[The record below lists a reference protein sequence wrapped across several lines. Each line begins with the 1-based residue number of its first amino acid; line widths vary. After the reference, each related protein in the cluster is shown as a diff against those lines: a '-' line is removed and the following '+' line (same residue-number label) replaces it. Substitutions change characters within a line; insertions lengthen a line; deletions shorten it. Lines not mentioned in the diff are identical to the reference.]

1 MQLNTTAEGTR
12 IPARSTVGLRR
23 AQALLILGPALV
35 VIMIAA
41 IGIGAVE
48 ISPAQVISIILSW
61 FGLEPIAEYSEIQ
74 LRVLQAIRLPRVV
87 LGALVG
93 GALAVSGAAMQ
104 GLFRN
109 PLADPG
115 LLGISSGAS
124 LAAAASIV
132 LNFGL
137 FGIYSMPVAAFGGA
151 IISTAVIYLIA
162 QERGRVNVATMLLA
176 GIAINAIAGALTG
189 LFVYMASDDALRSI
203 TFWQMGSLAN
213 AGWRSVL
220 AAAPFLLGTMVL
232 MPVLASSLNAM
243 LLGEHNARY
252 LGIPV
257 DAVKWVIIILVAL
270 GVGAGV
276 AVSGMIGFVGLVVP
290 HLIRLWL
297 GPNHRTLL
305 PASGLLGAILLILAD
320 LLARTLLLPAE
331 LPIGIVTAVLG
342 GPFFLY
348 LLLRDRRASR
358 LS

>member
-1 MQLNTTAEGTR
+1 LGDTLPGPVPVGWSLECRRSAAAGGTVGIIRTSVRHGESVQLNTTAEGTR

-137 FGIYSMPVAAFGGA
+137 FG
-151 IISTAVIYLIA
+151 
-162 QERGRVNVATMLLA
+162 
-176 GIAINAIAGALTG
+176 
-189 LFVYMASDDALRSI
+189 
-203 TFWQMGSLAN
+203 
-213 AGWRSVL
+213 
-220 AAAPFLLGTMVL
+220 
-232 MPVLASSLNAM
+232 
-243 LLGEHNARY
+243 
-252 LGIPV
+252 
-257 DAVKWVIIILVAL
+257 
-270 GVGAGV
+270 
-276 AVSGMIGFVGLVVP
+276 
-290 HLIRLWL
+290 
-297 GPNHRTLL
+297 
-305 PASGLLGAILLILAD
+305 
-320 LLARTLLLPAE
+320 
-331 LPIGIVTAVLG
+331 
-342 GPFFLY
+342 
-348 LLLRDRRASR
+348 
-358 LS
+358 